1 MNQILPLHS
10 ENKNGTLFWDKTD
23 ICKVAKDHGTPLIL
37 YSENILLSNYGKIR
51 DAFSK
56 NFENL
61 SIKFAVKS
69 NANPSLISALSNA
82 GCGMD
87 ASSANE
93 IRLALLCGVSP
104 ENIAFT
110 PNNVAQEELE
120 FALARKININFDSIG
135 QYRLVQE
142 KLPEI
147 VSFRIKIDYGKGEFP
162 GIKTAGKGAKFG
174 EAPEVAIQGYRDAK
188 ARGCRRFGIHVMAGS
203 NVRNAEHFGLVSR
216 KILEVVRNFE
226 NELGIEFEFVDIG
239 GGFGVP
245 YRPEEEE
252 LDLIAAAGQVR
263 RSFEE
268 TFSSNGRKFPKLV
281 IEPGRFISSNA
292 GILIGKVTDV
302 KRQDTNYT
310 GTDIGMNLL
319 MRPALY
325 GAYHHITVANK
336 LGKENNFKTDVT
348 GQICENTDR
357 IGKDLT
363 LPEPENGDIVAVFNC
378 GAYTMSMASNYNGRL
393 LPKELLIKAGEIIT
407 IRNEDT
413 FEDIIRHTKFAAKA
427 TR

>member
-1 MNQILPLHS
+1 M
-10 ENKNGTLFWDKTD
+10 
-23 ICKVAKDHGTPLIL
+23 
-37 YSENILLSNYGKIR
+37 
-51 DAFSK
+51 
-56 NFENL
+56 
-61 SIKFAVKS
+61 
-69 NANPSLISALSNA
+69 
-82 GCGMD
+82 
-87 ASSANE
+87 
-93 IRLALLCGVSP
+93 
-104 ENIAFT
+104 
-110 PNNVAQEELE
+110 
-120 FALARKININFDSIG
+120 
-135 QYRLVQE
+135 
-142 KLPEI
+142 
-147 VSFRIKIDYGKGEFP
+147 
-162 GIKTAGKGAKFG
+162 
-174 EAPEVAIQGYRDAK
+174 
-188 ARGCRRFGIHVMAGS
+188 
-203 NVRNAEHFGLVSR
+203 RNAEHFGLVSR

-252 LDLIAAAGQVR
+252 LDLIAAAGHVR

-268 TFSSNGRKFPKLV
+268 TFSRNGRKFPKLV

-325 GAYHHITVANK
+325 GAYHHITIANK